1 MKSAA
6 AALTCAC
13 WPRDVEDW
21 MIKNGKVIYG
31 GYTTRQALADMPKEQ
46 VAKYGLTF
54 KD

>member
-1 MKSAA
+1 
-6 AALTCAC
+6 
-13 WPRDVEDW
+13 